1 MEAPATAAPAWR
13 WDRYAPLTGIAAV
26 VFWIVGVIVEGQR
39 PDTDEPQ
46 ELVAWFQDDPGRI
59 MAGGFIFVL
68 GCLLFIWFIG
78 SLASA
83 FRAVEG
89 LPGRLSSLVFGGG
102 IMVGLALVINGGA
115 TVQAAF
121 EEDNLTPSTAQS
133 LSFAGDMFFGVAEVV
148 GIVLMIATALAILRT
163 RTFPT
168 WLAWLSLLLALVL
181 VIIPIGWAGVVWG
194 YPLWTLITSFLLYR
208 RLATTTL

>member
-1 MEAPATAAPAWR
+1 MEAPETAAPPWR

-39 PDTDEPQ
+39 PDTDRPQ
-46 ELVAWFQDDPGRI
+46 ELVTWFQDDPGRI

-78 SLASA
+78 SLAST

-102 IMVGLALVINGGA
+102 IMVGLALLTNGGA

-133 LSFAGDMFFGVAEVV
+133 LSFVGDMFFGVAELV

-163 RTFPT
+163 RTLPT

-181 VIIPIGWAGVVWG
+181 IIIPIGWAGVVWG
-194 YPLWTLITSFLLYR
+194 YPLWTLITSVLLYR
-208 RLATTTL
+208 RLATRTL